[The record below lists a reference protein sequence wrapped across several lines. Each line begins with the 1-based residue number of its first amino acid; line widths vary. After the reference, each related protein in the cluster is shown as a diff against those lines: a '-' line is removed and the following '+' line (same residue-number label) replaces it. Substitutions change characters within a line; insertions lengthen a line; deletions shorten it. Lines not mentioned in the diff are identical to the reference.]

1 MAAPATFD
9 SFSAELSRL
18 TGIFEKN
25 LSHYK
30 KAGYDEASLRQEF
43 LNPLFSALG
52 WDVENKAGHIP
63 QKREVEVESRT
74 QIGGRAKRADY
85 LFRTDGRDRFVC
97 EAKKPADDLGDRPA
111 FQAKRYAWNKGLPLA
126 EQTRIGADVERRL
139 SVVEEL
145 ESVVTANLQRATRLR
160 QSILQKAFTG
170 QLIYEENSA

>member
-1 MAAPATFD
+1 MAAPATFE
-9 SFSAELSRL
+9 SFENELGRL
-18 TGIFEKN
+18 VGTFEKN
-25 LSHYK
+25 FAHYK

-111 FQAKRYAWNKGLPLA
+111 FQAKRYAWNPDLPLVIN
-126 EQTRIGADVERRL
+126 ECRTVPVPPDMLL
-139 SVVEEL
+139 S
-145 ESVVTANLQRATRLR
+145 A
-160 QSILQKAFTG
+160 
-170 QLIYEENSA
+170 

>member
-1 MAAPATFD
+1 MSSPHSFPSFEKELNRLVAT
-9 SFSAELSRL
+9 
-18 TGIFEKN
+18 FEKN
-25 LSHYK
+25 FAHYK

-111 FQAKRYAWNKGLPLA
+111 FQA
-126 EQTRIGADVERRL
+126 
-139 SVVEEL
+139 
-145 ESVVTANLQRATRLR
+145 
-160 QSILQKAFTG
+160 
-170 QLIYEENSA
+170 